1 MLFSHFINVYSPTR
15 IRSFSDNAHTKGT
28 LYNNLGFKKIRTSEP
43 GYMWVDPTTDTA
55 YSRYNA
61 QKQNIKKF
69 LHDDSIDLS
78 KSEREIME
86 SHGFVRVF
94 DSGVDVW
101 EWNR

>member
-1 MLFSHFINVYSPTR
+1 M
-15 IRSFSDNAHTKGT
+15 
-28 LYNNLGFKKIRTSEP
+28 
-43 GYMWVDPTTDTA
+43 
-55 YSRYNA
+55 NA

-86 SHGFVRVF
+86 SHGFVRIF